1 MNVSPS
7 EVVVAVVAYL
17 AELRFRYGFC
27 AHNRWL
33 YDPVYY
39 QSQPPQPG
47 GYYDPVYYQ
56 SQPPQ
61 PGGYYDPVYYQSQP
75 LQPGGYSDT
84 LNDRVKQKGMKSADF
99 DVKKDS
105 KGRYQPSC
113 LPLSCFRKS
122 SSRKRSD
129 ESSVRSRRK
138 RYYSP
143 SSDESFEDSRS
154 KEKESFS
161 DSGAEVVQ
169 PWVGSIR
176 LGVSGEEEDSACGPL
191 IDGVAMRALYPP
203 RPTNKNILK
212 NGGFEE
218 GPLVLPGSTTRVLIP
233 PFIEDDHSPLPGW
246 MVESLK
252 AVKYVDTEHFS
263 IPQGRRAIELVVGKE
278 SDIAQVARTI
288 IGKTYVLSFAVG
300 DANNACKGSMVV
312 EAFAGRDTLKVPY
325 ESRGTGGFKR
335 ASIRFVAVSTRTRVM
350 FYSTFYAM
358 RSDDFSSLCGPV
370 IDDVKLLSVR
380 KR

>member
-1 MNVSPS
+1 MLRHVDQRNLV
-7 EVVVAVVAYL
+7 L
-17 AELRFRYGFC
+17 RRFRL
-27 AHNRWL
+27 HVLRVERPKPVEVDNRAVEL
-33 YDPVYY
+33 VAKLVKV
-39 QSQPPQPG
+39 S
-47 GYYDPVYYQ
+47 
-56 SQPPQ
+56 
-61 PGGYYDPVYYQSQP
+61 
-75 LQPGGYSDT
+75 
-84 LNDRVKQKGMKSADF
+84 RV
-99 DVKKDS
+99 
-105 KGRYQPSC
+105 P
-113 LPLSCFRKS
+113 
-122 SSRKRSD
+122 
-129 ESSVRSRRK
+129 VRSRRK

-300 DANNACKGSMVV
+300 DANNACKGSMV
-312 EAFAGRDTLKVPY
+312 
-325 ESRGTGGFKR
+325 
-335 ASIRFVAVSTRTRVM
+335 
-350 FYSTFYAM
+350 
-358 RSDDFSSLCGPV
+358 
-370 IDDVKLLSVR
+370 
-380 KR
+380 

>member
-1 MNVSPS
+1 MVSVPTTGG
-7 EVVVAVVAYL
+7 Y
-17 AELRFRYGFC
+17 
-27 AHNRWL
+27 
-33 YDPVYY
+33 YDPAYY

-75 LQPGGYSDT
+75 LQPVGYSDT
-84 LNDRVKQKGMKSADF
+84 LY
-99 DVKKDS
+99 
-105 KGRYQPSC
+105 YQSQPPLWGPHPANPS
-113 LPLSCFRKS
+113 
-122 SSRKRSD
+122 
-129 ESSVRSRRK
+129 
-138 RYYSP
+138 YQIYSQ
-143 SSDESFEDSRS
+143 EQH
-154 KEKESFS
+154 
-161 DSGAEVVQ
+161 VVQ

-278 SDIAQVARTI
+278 SAIAQVARTI

-335 ASIRFVAVSTRTRVM
+335 ASIRFVAVSTRTKVM